1 MRSKLTLLVVIL
13 GLVVIGGCYD
23 LEGGLIFTSDGMA
36 EAVIEMQ
43 VDKYSGGEEARILA
57 WQIDFLFPEVNMNY
71 NLDHAIIEE
80 DWYEYLVINW
90 EMKGEMDLSLSEYFS
105 FEERDDGSYEF
116 IANIPKV
123 LESVQQDMR
132 NETALSFFVEMPKE
146 IDMANTPHM
155 EGNRARW
162 VISNEMLTS
171 PTTLRAF
178 TH

>member
-1 MRSKLTLLVVIL
+1 MRSKLILLVVIL
-13 GLVVIGGCYD
+13 GLVVVGGCYD
-23 LEGGLIFTSDGMA
+23 LEGGLIFSPDGMA
-36 EAVIEMQ
+36 QAVIE
-43 VDKYSGGEEARILA
+43 VKADEYSGGEEARILA
-57 WQIDFLFPEVNMNY
+57 WQIDFLFPEVNMSY
-71 NLDHAIIEE
+71 NLDHTMLEE
-80 DWYEYLVINW
+80 DWYEYIVITW
-90 EMKGEMDLSLSEYFS
+90 EMEEAMDLSLSEYFT

-116 IANIPKV
+116 IADIPKV

-132 NETALSFFVEMPKE
+132 NETAVSFFVEMPKE

-162 VISNEMLTS
+162 IISHEMLTS